1 MHAISLIELP
11 NKIAI
16 LRRNTTQNK
25 KKKGKNNAN
34 DSMLASEL
42 IDCKKIVLKIY
53 LKLIYNSTHILNTFQ

>member
-25 KKKGKNNAN
+25 KKKKVKI
-34 DSMLASEL
+34 MLTTA
-42 IDCKKIVLKIY
+42 C
-53 LKLIYNSTHILNTFQ
+53 